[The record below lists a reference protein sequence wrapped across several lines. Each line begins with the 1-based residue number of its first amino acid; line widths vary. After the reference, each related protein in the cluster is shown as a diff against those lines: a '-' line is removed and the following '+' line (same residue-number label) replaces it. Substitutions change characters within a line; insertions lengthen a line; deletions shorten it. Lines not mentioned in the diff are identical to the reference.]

1 VAVVEVGRALLGRGE
16 GPRVGPREGPR
27 EVGIEVQ
34 PVWAACGKSISVQGN
49 CTKHDHT
56 CSTLVHWNFQPL

>member
-1 VAVVEVGRALLGRGE
+1 MEVGRALLGRGE

-27 EVGIEVQ
+27 EAGIQVE
-34 PVWAACGKSISVQGN
+34 PVCDACGKWISVEGN

-56 CSTLVHWNFQPL
+56 CSTLVH